1 MKVEHELITHILYP
15 LSEFGYVIQILAYSF
30 SLMLRGGFGRL
41 NEKPYTNSIPT
52 LFLEKVKGSNRLSN
66 CISIYS
72 SCRLVRGEQRNISP
86 QKTLLGMPQQNLE
99 SQQNS

>member
-1 MKVEHELITHILYP
+1 
-15 LSEFGYVIQILAYSF
+15 
-30 SLMLRGGFGRL
+30 MLRGGFGRL

-86 QKTLLGMPQQNLE
+86 PKDAAGHAPTKLGKPAEFLKTILFSSYRILPYYFINYLLKK
-99 SQQNS
+99 